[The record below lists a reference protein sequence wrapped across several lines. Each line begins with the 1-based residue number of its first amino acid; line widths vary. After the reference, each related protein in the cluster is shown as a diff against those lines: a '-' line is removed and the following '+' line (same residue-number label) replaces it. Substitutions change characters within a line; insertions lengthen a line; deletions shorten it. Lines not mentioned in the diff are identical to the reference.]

1 MNLIKDENRALCYR
15 NNYYYTHMAH
25 GNRLTDMEFDEI
37 SLVTRPANQLS
48 KVVLYKSGDMDMPET
63 ENELFFEEDTEMEK
77 GGYKKGHKNHDD
89 AESEE
94 NRIVDE
100 DEAILRLKESKKS
113 MKKDAEVDSMLEYI
127 EALESANESLMAKLD
142 EAEDSYDDDDNS
154 DLLKSAD
161 PAIVELFKAAED
173 RAVIAEEIAKAER
186 ENRLQREFIEKAAA
200 YDSLPVEASA
210 FGVVLKDAAES
221 MDADSYD
228 ALTTVLSAANEAIS
242 QGGLMNEIGITKSFD
257 AESGM
262 GRIEQVA
269 SVLQAENADL
279 TREAAIAKAVTDDPS
294 LYDTYNEERR

>member
-48 KVVLYKSGDMDMPET
+48 KVVLYKSGDMDMPEA
-63 ENELFFEEDTEMEK
+63 EDEVFDFDDTLDK
-77 GGYKKGHKNHDD
+77 GGYKKGHPKDED
-89 AESEE
+89 ESEE
-94 NRIVDE
+94 DRIVDE
-100 DEAILRLKESKKS
+100 DEAILRLKESKKK
-113 MKKDAEVDSMLEYI
+113 MKKDDDEVDSMLNYI

-142 EAEDSYDDDDNS
+142 EAEDFSDEDDNS
-154 DLLKSAD
+154 ELLKSAD
-161 PAIVELFKAAED
+161 PAIVELFKAAES
-173 RAVIAEEIAKAER
+173 RAAVAEEIAKAER

-200 YDSLPVEASA
+200 YDNLPVESGT
-210 FGVVLKDAAES
+210 FGIVLKDAAES
-221 MDADSYD
+221 MNADTYD
-228 ALTTVLSAANEAIS
+228 ALTTVLSAANEAIA

-294 LYDTYNEERR
+294 LYDIYNEERR

>member
-1 MNLIKDENRALCYR
+1 
-15 NNYYYTHMAH
+15 
-25 GNRLTDMEFDEI
+25 MEFDEI

-63 ENELFFEEDTEMEK
+63 DEMFDEDIEMEK
-77 GGYKKGHKNHDD
+77 GGYKKGHPNHDD
-89 AESEE
+89 DPESER

-100 DEAILRLKESKKS
+100 DEAILRLKESKKKG

-142 EAEDSYDDDDNS
+142 EAEDSYEDS
-154 DLLKSAD
+154 DILKSAD
-161 PAIVELFKAAED
+161 PAIVELVKAAED
-173 RAVIAEEIAKAER
+173 RAAVAEEIAKAER

-200 YDSLPVEASA
+200 YDNLPVEAGT
-210 FGVVLKDAAES
+210 FGIVLKDAAEN
-221 MDADSYD
+221 MDAEAYD
-228 ALTTVLSAANEAIS
+228 ALTTVLSAANEAIA
-242 QGGLMNEIGITKSFD
+242 QGGFMSEIGVTKSFD

-269 SVLQAENADL
+269 SVLQSENPDL

-294 LYDTYNEERR
+294 LYDIYNEERR